1 MIYLNCN
8 KNFMG
13 LFDDLLGGGAK
24 KAEPTPVT
32 PATPVQDATPII
44 ISDDSAPM
52 ASNSGIPMPAVD
64 PVAVMNEQT
73 TSTPPSLDDI
83 LSMAPMNPNMPSY
96 TAQKAMESKNPVSE
110 SPIVV
115 TETPTI
121 IETTPTQ
128 AMTEISPIITETP
141 VVTENSIQEV
151 SFATMT
157 PAVENTAPIVS
168 EMPLQTENTMPVVG
182 VATQENITTPTSD
195 IFAISETAPVQ
206 NEILNLSETPS
217 ASENSL
223 FSAMETTTPVV
234 ENISEN
240 PVNIE
245 TSENIFAGVAES
257 VTPVAEATPETTSDF
272 LMAGLLQ
279 LEKMEKSLAER
290 KNSFLAQAEEYRAE
304 KEKFAALEEKAI
316 ADAHSMDDEQ
326 ARIDAM
332 KAYFKKQQDGAS
344 LNDSVNTALA
354 GVAVQN
360 AVDTTIEKKT
370 TRKKTA
376 SLV

>member
-32 PATPVQDATPII
+32 PATPIQDATPII

-96 TAQKAMESKNPVSE
+96 TAQKAMESQNPVSE
-110 SPIVV
+110 SSIVV

-121 IETTPTQ
+121 IEATPT
-128 AMTEISPIITETP
+128 MTEISPIITETP

-168 EMPLQTENTMPVVG
+168 EMPLQTENAMPVVG

-223 FSAMETTTPVV
+223 FSTMETETPVV

-360 AVDTTIEKKT
+360 AVGTTIEKKT

>member
-32 PATPVQDATPII
+32 PATPIQDATPII

-96 TAQKAMESKNPVSE
+96 TAQKAMESQNPVSE
-110 SPIVV
+110 SSIVV

-121 IETTPTQ
+121 IEATPT
-128 AMTEISPIITETP
+128 MTEISPIITETP

-168 EMPLQTENTMPVVG
+168 EMPLQTENAMPVVG

-223 FSAMETTTPVV
+223 FLAMETTTPVV

-240 PVNIE
+240 PVNTE

-257 VTPVAEATPETTSDF
+257 VAPVAEATPETTSDF

-360 AVDTTIEKKT
+360 AVGTTIEKKT

>member
-32 PATPVQDATPII
+32 PATPIQDATPII

-96 TAQKAMESKNPVSE
+96 TAQKAMESQNPVSE
-110 SPIVV
+110 SSIVV

-121 IETTPTQ
+121 IEATPT
-128 AMTEISPIITETP
+128 MTEISPIITETP

-168 EMPLQTENTMPVVG
+168 EMPLQTENAMPVVG

-223 FSAMETTTPVV
+223 FSTMETETPVV

>member
-32 PATPVQDATPII
+32 SATPVQDATPII

-52 ASNSGIPMPAVD
+52 ASNSGISMPAVD

-96 TAQKAMESKNPVSE
+96 TAQKAMESQSLVSE
-110 SPIVV
+110 SSIVV

-128 AMTEISPIITETP
+128 TMTEISPIIAETP
-141 VVTENSIQEV
+141 VVTENPIQEV

-168 EMPLQTENTMPVVG
+168 EMPLQTENTTPVVEM
-182 VATQENITTPTSD
+182 ATQNDVTTPVSD
-195 IFAISETAPVQ
+195 IFAISEGVPAQ

-217 ASENSL
+217 TNENSL
-223 FSAMETTTPVV
+223 FATMETATPVV

-240 PVNIE
+240 SVNTE
-245 TSENIFAGVAES
+245 TSENLFAGVAES
-257 VTPVAEATPETTSDF
+257 MSPIAEATPQTTSDF

-304 KEKFAALEEKAI
+304 KEKFAELEEKAI

-360 AVDTTIEKKT
+360 AVDATIEKKT
-370 TRKKTA
+370 TRKKSA